1 MKNSCKIVLVLS
13 ILLFS
18 ITCSFSAEPV
28 SIKVYGQILSV
39 RGQEIDINIGT
50 KSGIKEKYKGKIFI
64 IEKKS
69 DGKEKIIYLASVEVL
84 KPGEAKSTAKV
95 IEPKGKIQKGQSVVF
110 AGINPKDIV
119 TEKPV
124 VLRTLF
130 PPVKPVIIGVNAQAQ
145 VAEIIRLTKE
155 GGCNIDPVW
164 VPQGDRI
171 YFASNR
177 NNDYWNIYTMKT
189 DGSDLIKLTRDV
201 RRNFSPEISNDG
213 SKIVFVSSRDQH
225 EDIYVMNFDGAEV
238 KRLTKKLNL
247 NNASPAWSPDGKK
260 IVFISFSGSPMQPKA
275 DIYVVNFDG
284 TGLERLTMSG
294 DNFSPDWSPDGKK
307 ILFVSSR
314 TGHEELY
321 TFDFETQKTVQLTD
335 LKAQIG
341 SPEWSPDGSKI
352 VFMMD
357 KDYKSSYICLISSD
371 GSHFQ
376 QLDTGSSYNYVPYW
390 APDGQSITY
399 IASNK
404 HVQDIYIM
412 KLKWVK

>member
-1 MKNSCKIVLVLS
+1 MKHSCIIFLVLS

-18 ITCSFSAEPV
+18 MTFSFSAEPV
-28 SIKVYGQILSV
+28 SVKVYGQVVSV
-39 RGQEIDINIGT
+39 RGQEIDINIGI
-50 KSGIKEKYKGKIFI
+50 KSGIKEKSKGKIFI

-69 DGKEKIIYLASVEVL
+69 DGKEKIIYLASIEVL
-84 KPGEAKSTAKV
+84 KTVDVKSTARV

-110 AGINPKDIV
+110 IGINPEDIV
-119 TEKPV
+119 TEKSI
-124 VLRTLF
+124 VLRGLF
-130 PPVKPVIIGVNAQAQ
+130 PPVKPVAIGVNAEAQ
-145 VAEIIRLTKE
+145 IAEIIRLTKD

-201 RRNFSPEISNDG
+201 RRNFSPEICNDG

-225 EDIYVMNFDGAEV
+225 EDIYVMNFDGAAV
-238 KRLTKKLNL
+238 TRVTKKLNL
-247 NNASPAWSPDGKK
+247 NNASPAWSPDGRK
-260 IVFISFSGSPMQPKA
+260 IVFVSFSGSPMQPKA
-275 DIYVVNFDG
+275 DIYLVNFDG
-284 TGLERLTMSG
+284 TDLERLTMSG
-294 DNFSPDWSPDGKK
+294 DNFAPDWSPDGKT

-321 TFDFETQKTVQLTD
+321 TFDLETQKTVQLTD
-335 LKAQIG
+335 IKAQIG

-352 VFMMD
+352 VFMMN

-404 HVQDIYIM
+404 HIQDIYIM

>member
-1 MKNSCKIVLVLS
+1 MKNSCIIFLVLS

-18 ITCSFSAEPV
+18 MAFCFSAEPV
-28 SIKVYGQILSV
+28 AVKVYGQIVSV
-39 RGQEIDINIGT
+39 RGQEIDMNIGT
-50 KSGIKEKYKGKIFI
+50 KSGIKEKSKGKIFI

-69 DGKEKIIYLASVEVL
+69 DGKEKIIYLASIEVL
-84 KPGEAKSTAKV
+84 KSLDSKSTAKV

-124 VLRTLF
+124 VVRELF
-130 PPVKPVIIGVNAQAQ
+130 PPVKPVAIGVNAQAQ
-145 VAEIIRLTKE
+145 TGEIIRLTKE
-155 GGCNIDPVW
+155 EGCNIDPVW

-171 YFASNR
+171 YFVSNR

-189 DGSDLIKLTRDV
+189 DGSDLIKLTKDV

-225 EDIYVMNFDGAEV
+225 EDIYVMNFDGTEV

-275 DIYVVNFDG
+275 DIYLMNFDG

-321 TFDFETQKTVQLTD
+321 TFDLETQQTLQLTD

-371 GSHFQ
+371 GSHVQ